1 MKTRLLFIV
10 LLMCG
15 LMPAVAQPVVHVNT
29 RDTVCYGDPWYTF
42 KPLPA
47 LNYVAQYGGQL
58 FQKPYPNARFA
69 QVYTSSKTLLY
80 GIAVTMDSLP
90 AQENNAWLSCWRGI
104 FTHPGPPP
112 LLTEYVC
119 FDSVPHMD
127 SISTWSPP
135 LLKQC
140 VFEYQVGGAGSDG
153 VYKSTTPVNCFEFY
167 FDEPLPLVPQDTFL
181 IGSYSNMAD
190 PYHFL
195 AYAGVDRD
203 GASQNWMEINI
214 LSGCAQGA
222 YDTSARSADHYRYLC
237 SLYPNN
243 SYFCNTDGRGAL
255 FWFWGMVF
263 PITERRCTKPWG
275 LEVDSASRTVRWDY
289 DADGV
294 LFQLSLCADGTL
306 PDNGYIVTTADTM
319 ISFAAMPSLSPDT
332 VYRLYLRKQC
342 DFSTSRAATVWSDW
356 CEPVVLN
363 RNAGGGTEGI
373 PTIGQER
380 VRIYAEEGRI
390 VVEGAEGMEVKVYD
404 VKGIQV
410 ANRDLPPG
418 VYMVHIGNFQAKKV
432 VIVK

>member
-1 MKTRLLFIV
+1 MKTRLFFAV

-15 LMPAVAQPVVHVNT
+15 LMPAVAQPVAHVNT
-29 RDTVCYGDPWYTF
+29 RDTVRYGDPWYTF

-58 FQKPYPNARFA
+58 FLKPYPNARFA

-90 AQENNAWLSCWRGI
+90 AQEDSAWLSCWRGI
-104 FTHPGPPP
+104 FTHPGPP
-112 LLTEYVC
+112 LRMEYVC
-119 FDSVPHMD
+119 FDSVPSMD
-127 SISTWSPP
+127 SISTWNPP

-140 VFEYQVGGAGSDG
+140 VFEYQVGGAGDDG

-203 GASQNWMEINI
+203 GASQNWMEIN
-214 LSGCAQGA
+214 LMNGCDLNA
-222 YDTSARSADHYRYLC
+222 YDTMAKSADHYRYLC

-243 SYFCNTDGRGAL
+243 SYFCNTDGRGRL

-263 PITERRCTKPWG
+263 PITELRCTKPWG
-275 LEVDSASRTVRWDY
+275 LEVDSAARMVRWDH

-294 LFQLSLCADGTL
+294 LFQLSLCVDGTL
-306 PDNGYIVTTADTM
+306 PDNGYIVTTTDTTL
-319 ISFAAMPSLSPDT
+319 SFTALLSLSPDT

-342 DFSTSRAATVWSDW
+342 DFSTSRPHTVWSDW
-356 CEPVVLN
+356 SEPVVLN

-380 VRIYAEEGRI
+380 VRIYAEGGRI
-390 VVEGAEGMEVKVYD
+390 VVVGAEGMEVKVYD

-410 ANRDLPPG
+410 ANRDLPAG
-418 VYMVHIGNFQAKKV
+418 VYMVHVGDLSARKV
-432 VIVK
+432 VVVR

>member
-1 MKTRLLFIV
+1 MKTRLFFVV
-10 LLMCG
+10 LLICG
-15 LMPAVAQPVVHVNT
+15 LTPTVAQPVAHVNT
-29 RDTVCYGDPWYTF
+29 RDTVRYGDPWYTF

-58 FQKPYPNARFA
+58 FQIGGGRYD

-90 AQENNAWLSCWRGI
+90 AREDSAWLSCWRGI
-104 FTHPGPPP
+104 FTHPGPAP
-112 LLTEYVC
+112 LRTEYVC
-119 FDSVPHMD
+119 FDSVAHMD
-127 SISTWSPP
+127 SISTWNPP

-167 FDEPLPLVPQDTFL
+167 FDEPLTLIPQDTFL

-195 AYAGVDRD
+195 AYAGADRD
-203 GASQNWMEINI
+203 GWSQSWMQINLENGCK
-214 LSGCAQGA
+214 LSA
-222 YDTSARSADHYRYLC
+222 YDTSAHSADHYRYLC

-243 SYFCNTDGRGAL
+243 SYLCNTDGRRRL
-255 FWFWGMVF
+255 FMFWGMVF

-275 LEVDSASRTVRWDY
+275 LEVDSASRMVRWDH

-306 PDNGYIVTTADTM
+306 PDNGYIVATTDTM
-319 ISFAAMPSLSPDT
+319 ISFTMLPSLSPDT

-342 DFSTSRAATVWSDW
+342 DFSTSRHVTVWSDW

-363 RNAGGGTEGI
+363 RNAGHGTEGI
-373 PTIGQER
+373 SDVEANGL
-380 VRIYAEEGRI
+380 RIHAEEGRI

-410 ANRDLPPG
+410 ANRDLPAG
-418 VYMVHIGNFQAKKV
+418 VYMVKV
-432 VIVK
+432 DDLPARRVVVLR

>member
-1 MKTRLLFIV
+1 MKTRLFFIV

-15 LMPAVAQPVVHVNT
+15 LMPAMAQPMVHVNT
-29 RDTVCYGDPWYTF
+29 RDTVRYGDPWYTF

-47 LNYVAQYGGQL
+47 LNYVAQYHSV
-58 FQKPYPNARFA
+58 FYFRNPSYC
-69 QVYTSSKTLLY
+69 QVYTSDKTLLY

-90 AQENNAWLSCWRGI
+90 APADSAWLRCWRGVS
-104 FTHPGPPP
+104 THPNSNP
-112 LLTEYVC
+112 LYLEYVC
-119 FDSVPHMD
+119 FDSVAHSD
-127 SISTWSPP
+127 SINPCNPP

-140 VFEYQVGGAGSDG
+140 VFEYHVGGAGDDG
-153 VYKSTTPVNCFEFY
+153 VYKSTTPTNCFEFY
-167 FDEPLPLVPQDTFL
+167 FDEPLPLIPQDTFL
-181 IGSYSNMAD
+181 IGGYSNTAD
-190 PYHFL
+190 PVHYRPVP

-203 GASQNWMEINI
+203 GCSQSWMQINR
-214 LSGCAQGA
+214 LALCHYYES
-222 YDTSARSADHYRYLC
+222 DTSASSADHYRYLC
-237 SLYPNN
+237 TLYPNN
-243 SYFCNTDGRGAL
+243 SYFCNTDGLGAL

-263 PITERRCTKPWG
+263 PITELRCTKPRG
-275 LEVDSASRTVRWDY
+275 LEVDSALRTVRWDY

-306 PDNGYIVTTADTM
+306 PDNGYIVTTTDTTL
-319 ISFAAMPSLSPDT
+319 SFTSLPSLSPDT

-342 DFSTSRAATVWSDW
+342 DFSTSRPVTVWSDW

-363 RNAGGGTEGI
+363 RNAGHGTEGI
-373 PTIGQER
+373 SEVEANGL
-380 VRIYAEEGRI
+380 RIHAEEGRI